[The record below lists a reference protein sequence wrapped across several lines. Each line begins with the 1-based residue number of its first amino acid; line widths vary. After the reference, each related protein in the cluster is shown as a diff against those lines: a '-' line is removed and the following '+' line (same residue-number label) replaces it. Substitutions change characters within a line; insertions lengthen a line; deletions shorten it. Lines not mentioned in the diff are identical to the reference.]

1 MLSCGSCSTTFTL
14 TGVNAAL
21 LFSQVPLSLP
31 PPAPSSDSN
40 PPAYH
45 STQIHV
51 PLEKAMVPDLWVLF
65 PKPLQI

>member
-1 MLSCGSCSTTFTL
+1 MLSCGSYSTTFTL

-21 LFSQVPLSLP
+21 LFSQVLLSLAP
-31 PPAPSSDSN
+31 PPPSSHSN
-40 PPAYH
+40 PPAHH

-51 PLEKAMVPDLWVLF
+51 PLKKAMVLDLWVIF